1 MAAYTAKRALN
12 TGRND
17 LKNLKNFSIIYTEN
31 EGRALHDLNK
41 KYIARLRATRKR
53 RTKNIWLTQIR
64 LSTLAALL

>member
-41 KYIARLRATRKR
+41 KYIARCEQREKGERK
-53 RTKNIWLTQIR
+53 TYG
-64 LSTLAALL
+64 